1 VEALKVSNIT
11 KNFGGIQV
19 LTEVSFALNA
29 GEYLAL
35 IGPNGAGKTTLIN
48 ILNGILSPSS
58 GEILMLGHSITDM
71 PVHRRL
77 HLGLAC
83 SFQLNSLFT
92 GLTVLDNL
100 LLSLQ
105 GHQSFYHQLWRSIDE
120 SDKRFQK
127 IRQLA
132 ESMGLWEKRYLP
144 ITSLSYGE
152 QRMMEIALSLA
163 SEPKVLLLDEPS
175 AGLSDSETEQMISH
189 IRNLPGETAVL
200 FVSHDMDVVF
210 DLADR
215 IIVLSYGVVLAE
227 GKPGDIQANPKVKEI
242 YLGSRRNAKD
252 TGSA

>member
-1 VEALKVSNIT
+1 MEALRVNNIS

-19 LTEVSFALNA
+19 LTEVSFTLNA

-35 IGPNGAGKTTLIN
+35 IGPNGAGKTTLIS

-58 GEILMLGHSITDM
+58 GEILMLGHRITHM

-92 GLTVLDNL
+92 RLSVLDNL
-100 LLSLQ
+100 LLALQ
-105 GHQSFYHQLWRSIDE
+105 GPQSFRNQLWRSIDE
-120 SDKRFQK
+120 REQRFQK
-127 IRQLA
+127 IRRLM
-132 ESMGLWEKRYLP
+132 ESLGLWEKRGLP
-144 ITSLSYGE
+144 ITSFSYGE

-175 AGLSDSETEQMISH
+175 AGLSESETEEMISH

-210 DLADR
+210 DLAHR
-215 IIVLSYGVVLAE
+215 IIVLSYGVLLAE
-227 GKPGDIQANPKVKEI
+227 GQPKEIQANPKVKEI
-242 YLGSRRNAKD
+242 YLGRRRNVKD
-252 TGSA
+252 SGSA

>member
-1 VEALKVSNIT
+1 VEALKVNNIA

-19 LTEVSFALNA
+19 LTDVSFSLNT

-35 IGPNGAGKTTLIN
+35 IGPNGAGKTTLIS

-58 GEILMLGHSITDM
+58 GEILMLGERLTDM
-71 PVHRRL
+71 PVHRRV

-83 SFQLNSLFT
+83 SFQLNSLFMS
-92 GLTVLDNL
+92 LSVLDNL
-100 LLSLQ
+100 LLALQ
-105 GHQSFYHQLWRSIDE
+105 GQQSFYYQLWRSIDE
-120 SDKRFQK
+120 SDERFQK
-127 IRQLA
+127 VRRLV
-132 ESMGLWEKRYLP
+132 ESMGLWEKRDLP

-175 AGLSDSETEQMISH
+175 AGLSESETEQMISY
-189 IRNLPGETAVL
+189 IRNLPGQTAVL

-210 DLADR
+210 DLAHR

-227 GKPGDIQANPKVKEI
+227 GKPEEIQVNPKVKEI

-252 TGSA
+252 TGSE